1 MPISSLPSPH
11 GIGTMG
17 KAAYDF
23 ADFLAAAG
31 QKYWQLL
38 PLGPTSYGDS
48 PYQSFSSFA
57 GNPYFIDLDLLVKDK
72 LLTRAEVNACDWG
85 DDPRYVDYGKI
96 YASRFT
102 LLEKAKARGFTRDR
116 EAVAA
121 FEQENERWLPNY
133 ALFMALKRHFGMKSW
148 TEWDDEDI
156 RCRTSSEVI
165 ERYRAELREDVE
177 LFTYIQFLF
186 FRQWEALKAYIHSL
200 GIRIIGDLPIYVAM
214 DSADVWAEPEM
225 FQLDEHNVPTEVSGV
240 PPDCFSEDG
249 QLWGNPLYNYDA
261 MAKDGFGWWIRRI
274 GGAQKLYDVIR
285 IDHFRGFESYWAI
298 PYGETTA
305 KNGRWVKGPGMA
317 LVGVQYVIS
326 IGLIVAALFVGL
338 QNRYL
343 RRYPTGYDRN
353 RVVVVSL
360 TSGALE
366 RRDAL
371 VGALK
376 SRAEIEEVAFAFQRF
391 GAEENF
397 SGWARPYR
405 DRGDISFRVLVVTP
419 EFLRVLGVRPSE
431 GRDFSDADPLREQGT
446 YIFNQTA
453 RRRWDMRPGDCI
465 SETRHVSGWG
475 EIAGFLPD
483 GFRAYSR
490 HRAEDPFALFVPG
503 TVGWTL
509 PLSYCYIRIAP
520 GADLS
525 AAVEHIRRSLHSVTP
540 LEPDIEFLDTAV
552 DTLYRKDFRA
562 GVLVSAFSALAIF
575 VSLMGVFGLVL
586 FETQHRRKEIGI
598 RKVCGA
604 TSASVLRMFNLRFV
618 RIVLVSFL
626 VAAPLARYG
635 VSVWLRGFVDAVP
648 LSAWVFFAALAIV
661 LAITVLTVT
670 VRSWRTA
677 GENPVDSVKTE

>member
-1 MPISSLPSPH
+1 MIERSSGILMPISSLPSPH

-102 LLEKAKARGFTRDR
+102 LLEKAKTRGFTRDR

-121 FEQENERWLPNY
+121 FERENERWLPNY

-249 QLWGNPLYNYDA
+249 QLWGNPLYDWPRHEA
-261 MAKDGFGWWIRRI
+261 EDFRWWKQRI
-274 GGAQKLYDVIR
+274 KHATSIYDVVR
-285 IDHFRGFESYWAI
+285 IDHFRGFESYYSI
-298 PYGETTA
+298 PAGNKTA
-305 KNGRWVKGPGMA
+305 AGGHWEKGPDRAFIDAMHKALGEGGIIAEDLGYLTPEVKAMLAASGYPGMKIMQFA
-317 LVGVQYVIS
+317 FDSREPGNYLPYTYPRNSVVYTGTHDNVTAEGWRQS
-326 IGLIVAALFVGL
+326 ASAEDVAYAC
-338 QNRYL
+338 RYL
-343 RRYPTGYDRN
+343 RCAPEDLTEAMICACLSC
-353 RVVVVSL
+353 VSDMAVIPLADWLHLDAEARINTPSTQGANWQWRL
-360 TSGALE
+360 TQPLTPALS
-366 RRDAL
+366 AHI
-371 VGALK
+371 
-376 SRAEIEEVAFAFQRF
+376 AELTTL
-391 GAEENF
+391 
-397 SGWARPYR
+397 Y
-405 DRGDISFRVLVVTP
+405 
-419 EFLRVLGVRPSE
+419 
-431 GRDFSDADPLREQGT
+431 
-446 YIFNQTA
+446 
-453 RRRWDMRPGDCI
+453 
-465 SETRHVSGWG
+465 
-475 EIAGFLPD
+475 
-483 GFRAYSR
+483 
-490 HRAEDPFALFVPG
+490 HRVPG
-503 TVGWTL
+503 EEL
-509 PLSYCYIRIAP
+509 
-520 GADLS
+520 
-525 AAVEHIRRSLHSVTP
+525 
-540 LEPDIEFLDTAV
+540 
-552 DTLYRKDFRA
+552 
-562 GVLVSAFSALAIF
+562 
-575 VSLMGVFGLVL
+575 
-586 FETQHRRKEIGI
+586 
-598 RKVCGA
+598 
-604 TSASVLRMFNLRFV
+604 
-618 RIVLVSFL
+618 
-626 VAAPLARYG
+626 
-635 VSVWLRGFVDAVP
+635 
-648 LSAWVFFAALAIV
+648 
-661 LAITVLTVT
+661 
-670 VRSWRTA
+670 
-677 GENPVDSVKTE
+677 